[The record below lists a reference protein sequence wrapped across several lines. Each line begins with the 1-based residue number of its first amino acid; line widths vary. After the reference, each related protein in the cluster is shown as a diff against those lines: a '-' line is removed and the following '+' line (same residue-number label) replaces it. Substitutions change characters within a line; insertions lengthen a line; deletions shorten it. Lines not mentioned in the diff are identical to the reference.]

1 MQINSCEYTNIYRM
15 PPKKKSAAKKSSAAE
30 GSDDEFMGYAEPE
43 EEEEAEKSDVDDD
56 DVSTVNSDLDTNS
69 NADDAAEEDE
79 EEPEEEEE
87 AEDVDIDVERGSD
100 VEDDDGEEFGLRG
113 QSSSGKINEDDNL
126 QEDDYVDE
134 EDDEYYQKLR
144 GQSKIIQEAYHPE
157 LVAHSMDEVRIL
169 SMVVRDEQG
178 TVIDANHRTLPFLTK
193 YEKARVL
200 GERTQQLERGAPTF
214 LTELDARIIKS
225 NLIAQMELE
234 QRKIPFIIQRP
245 MPNGKCE
252 FWPLKE
258 LEII

>member
-1 MQINSCEYTNIYRM
+1 M
-15 PPKKKSAAKKSSAAE
+15 PPKKSKAAKKSSTGD
-30 GSDDEFMGYAEPE
+30 GSDDEFMGYTEP
-43 EEEEAEKSDVDDD
+43 EEAEKSDVEDEDD

-69 NADDAAEEDE
+69 VAL
-79 EEPEEEEE
+79 EEEE
-87 AEDVDIDVERGSD
+87 AEEDDVEEEEEEDAEEEGRVSD
-100 VEDDDGEEFGLRG
+100 DEDMDAFHTKIRK
-113 QSSSGKINEDDNL
+113 SSLDDNEGGL
-126 QEDDYVDE
+126 MDADDEMDNVDE

-144 GQSKIIQEAYHPE
+144 GQSKIIQDAYHPE
-157 LVAHSMDEVRIL
+157 LVAHSIDEVRVL
-169 SMVVRDEQG
+169 SLVVRDRNG
-178 TVIDANHRTLPFLTK
+178 TIIDANHRTLPFLTK

-214 LTELDARIIKS
+214 LAELDARIIKS
-225 NLIAQMELE
+225 NLIATMELE